1 MTWAVKRTDTF
12 LESLK
17 VIRKNKEALLELDK
31 KIKRLQEDPLHLG
44 GWLSGELH
52 GKKSTR
58 ISRKYR
64 LIFTPDEM
72 EQVFILTG
80 LTIERVLTT
89 NANPVFHCLNNPT
102 QQPAEGGAVY

>member
-1 MTWAVKRTDTF
+1 MTWEVKRTATF
-12 LESLK
+12 IESLRA
-17 VIRKNKEALLELDK
+17 IRKNKEALFELDK

-64 LIFTPDEM
+64 LIFTPNET
-72 EQVFILTG
+72 EKV
-80 LTIERVLTT
+80 VY
-89 NANPVFHCLNNPT
+89 LNWIDHRKS
-102 QQPAEGGAVY
+102 AYD

>member
-1 MTWAVKRTDTF
+1 MTWVVKRTETF
-12 LESLK
+12 LDSLK
-17 VIRKNKEALLELDK
+17 AIRRNKEALTELDK

-64 LIFTPDEM
+64 LIFT
-72 EQVFILTG
+72 
-80 LTIERVLTT
+80 
-89 NANPVFHCLNNPT
+89 LNET
-102 QQPAEGGAVY
+102 EKVVYLNWIDHRKSAYDLR

>member
-1 MTWAVKRTDTF
+1 M
-12 LESLK
+12 
-17 VIRKNKEALLELDK
+17 
-31 KIKRLQEDPLHLG
+31 QEDPMHLG

-72 EQVFILTG
+72 KKV
-80 LTIERVLTT
+80 VY
-89 NANPVFHCLNNPT
+89 LNWI
-102 QQPAEGGAVY
+102 AHRKRAYD

>member
-12 LESLK
+12 RDSLK
-17 VIRKNKEALLELDK
+17 TIRKNKEALAELDK

-64 LIFTPDEM
+64 LIFTPTET
-72 EQVFILTG
+72 EKV
-80 LTIERVLTT
+80 VY
-89 NANPVFHCLNNPT
+89 LNWIYHRKT
-102 QQPAEGGAVY
+102 AYE

>member
-1 MTWAVKRTDTF
+1 MTWEVERTATF
-12 LESLK
+12 IESLRA
-17 VIRKNKEALLELDK
+17 IGKNKEALFELDK

-64 LIFTPDEM
+64 LIFT
-72 EQVFILTG
+72 
-80 LTIERVLTT
+80 
-89 NANPVFHCLNNPT
+89 LNET
-102 QQPAEGGAVY
+102 EKVVYLNWIDHRKSAYD

>member
-1 MTWAVKRTDTF
+1 MTWEVKRTATF
-12 LESLK
+12 IESLRA
-17 VIRKNKEALLELDK
+17 IRKNKEALFELDK

-64 LIFTPDEM
+64 LIFT
-72 EQVFILTG
+72 
-80 LTIERVLTT
+80 
-89 NANPVFHCLNNPT
+89 LN
-102 QQPAEGGAVY
+102 ESEKVVYLNWIDHRKSAYD

>member
-1 MTWAVKRTDTF
+1 MVWVVKRTDTF
-12 LESLK
+12 LESLRD
-17 VIRKNKEALLELDK
+17 IRKNKEALAELDK
-31 KIKRLQEDPLHLG
+31 KLKRLREDPLHVG

-72 EQVFILTG
+72 EQV
-80 LTIERVLTT
+80 VY
-89 NANPVFHCLNNPT
+89 LNWIDHRKT
-102 QQPAEGGAVY
+102 AYD

>member
-1 MTWAVKRTDTF
+1 MTWVVKRTETF
-12 LESLK
+12 LDSLK
-17 VIRKNKEALLELDK
+17 AIRRNKEALTELDK

-64 LIFTPDEM
+64 LIFT
-72 EQVFILTG
+72 
-80 LTIERVLTT
+80 
-89 NANPVFHCLNNPT
+89 LNET
-102 QQPAEGGAVY
+102 EKVVYLNWIDHRKSAYE

>member
-12 LESLK
+12 LDSLK
-17 VIRKNKEALLELDK
+17 AIRKNKEALAELDK
-31 KIKRLQEDPLHLG
+31 KIKRLQLDPLHLG

-64 LIFTPDEM
+64 LIFTPTET
-72 EQVFILTG
+72 EKV
-80 LTIERVLTT
+80 VY
-89 NANPVFHCLNNPT
+89 LNWIDHRKT
-102 QQPAEGGAVY
+102 AYD

>member
-17 VIRKNKEALLELDK
+17 AIRKNKEALLELDK

-58 ISRKYR
+58 IANKYR
-64 LIFTPDEM
+64 LIFTPDEK
-72 EQVFILTG
+72 EKV
-80 LTIERVLTT
+80 VY
-89 NANPVFHCLNNPT
+89 LNWIDHRKS
-102 QQPAEGGAVY
+102 AYD